1 MPLMSEEWVGMV
13 KGSETGFIK
22 RNTKI
27 NLRNQL
33 YKLEIDAIYLCNG
46 AITDIK
52 TMHGI
57 HEIGR

>member
-1 MPLMSEEWVGMV
+1 MV
-13 KGSETGFIK
+13 KGNETGFIK

-33 YKLEIDAIYLCNG
+33 YKFEIDAIYLCNG
-46 AITDIK
+46 AITGIK

-57 HEIGR
+57 HEIGI